1 MATTFSETLL
11 LLGLLIL
18 AIGSLGFVAWIAAK
32 LCVYV
37 LLNFTSLYIPESVDG
52 DESAE
57 SDKPSE
63 RNA

>member
-37 LLNFTSLYIPESVDG
+37 LLNFTSLYIPEASES

-57 SDKPSE
+57 RDESTES
-63 RNA
+63 NA

>member
-1 MATTFSETLL
+1 VATTFSETLL

-37 LLNFTSLYIPESVDG
+37 LLNFTSLYIPEASES

-57 SDKPSE
+57 RDESTES
-63 RNA
+63 NA